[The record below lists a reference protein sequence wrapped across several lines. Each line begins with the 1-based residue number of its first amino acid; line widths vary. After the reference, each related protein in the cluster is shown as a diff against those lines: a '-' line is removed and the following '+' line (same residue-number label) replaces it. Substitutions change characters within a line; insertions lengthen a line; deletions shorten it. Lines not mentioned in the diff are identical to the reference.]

1 MECKFFRSLYPEMA
15 MQAAKKVMC
24 HRNVKQTAN
33 TEYVQK
39 ILTDRKGLIMP
50 IRNEMKSVTE
60 VMVIDTAASDIIRP
74 IRSATGI
81 LALVRRQPASITK
94 VSSMPMPEK

>member
-1 MECKFFRSLYPEMA
+1 

-39 ILTDRKGLIMP
+39 ILTDRKGLMIP
-50 IRNEMKSVTE
+50 IRNDMKSVTE
-60 VMVIDTAASDIIRP
+60 VIVMETAASDIMWP

-81 LALVRRQPASITK
+81 LDFVRLHPANITK
-94 VSSMPMPEK
+94 VSSMPMPTECTRN

>member
-1 MECKFFRSLYPEMA
+1 MA

-60 VMVIDTAASDIIRP
+60 VMVIETAASDIIRP

-94 VSSMPMPEK
+94 VSSMPMPVK